1 MKPSAILFICMGNIC
16 RSPTAEGVLRQRAEQ
31 AGLKLLIDSAATHAY
46 HTGEAPDPRT
56 QAHAARR
63 GVDLS
68 MLRARPVTAQDFAT
82 FDYLLAMDHD
92 NLAQLEARCPQEHRH
107 KLGLLMRYASKFD
120 ATAVPD
126 PYYGEAADFERV
138 LDYVEA
144 AAAGLIAHLNASPAL

>member
-1 MKPSAILFICMGNIC
+1 MKTRAILFICMGNIC

-56 QAHAARR
+56 QAHAAKR

-68 MLRARPVTAQDFAT
+68 KLRARPVTAQDFED
-82 FDYLLAMDHD
+82 FDYLLAMDQN
-92 NLAQLEARCPQEHRH
+92 NLAQLEARCPPQHRH

-120 ATAVPD
+120 AAAVPD
-126 PYYGEAADFERV
+126 PYYGQAADFERV
-138 LDYVEA
+138 LDYVEDA
-144 AAAGLIAHLNASPAL
+144 SAGLIAHLRAR

>member
-1 MKPSAILFICMGNIC
+1 MGNIC
-16 RSPTAEGVLRQRAEQ
+16 RSPTAEGVLRQHAEQ

-56 QAHAARR
+56 QAHAAKR

-68 MLRARPVTAQDFAT
+68 KLRARPVTAQDFAT
-82 FDYLLAMDHD
+82 FDYLLAMDQD

-120 ATAVPD
+120 AAAVPD

-138 LDYVEA
+138 LDYVED
-144 AAAGLIAHLNASPAL
+144 AAAGLIAHLNASPTL